1 MVSPYVFDEYGL
13 ERMGIDI
20 SDYKDTINDYEDKIL
35 YFFED
40 HERL

>member
-1 MVSPYVFDEYGL
+1 MVSPYVFNEYGL

-20 SDYKDTINDYEDKIL
+20 SDYKDAINGYKDKKL
-35 YFFED
+35 HFFED